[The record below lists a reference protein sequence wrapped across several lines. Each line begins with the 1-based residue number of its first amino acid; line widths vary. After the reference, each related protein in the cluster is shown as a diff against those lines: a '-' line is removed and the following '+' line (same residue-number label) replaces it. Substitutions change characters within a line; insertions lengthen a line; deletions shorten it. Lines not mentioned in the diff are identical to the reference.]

1 MFSARSGKAHRLICV
16 PLSSSQHVATHK
28 LSFCNHAVDLHTQEI
43 PRINLALKNS
53 QASDIPPGSETQ
65 LGQFPCADSSGLEG
79 LSELCKDPETGHSA
93 NGDDVTSRDGNNDP
107 KSGNLAYKGTIRSG
121 PRALQPNMSPRTLRS
136 IPTGPANSFPPGHPE
151 NRSKHSSS
159 SADTTN
165 THTAQNGY
173 PARNGPGQDHARSR
187 NEAGD

>member
-1 MFSARSGKAHRLICV
+1 
-16 PLSSSQHVATHK
+16 
-28 LSFCNHAVDLHTQEI
+28 
-43 PRINLALKNS
+43 
-53 QASDIPPGSETQ
+53 
-65 LGQFPCADSSGLEG
+65 
-79 LSELCKDPETGHSA
+79 
-93 NGDDVTSRDGNNDP
+93 
-107 KSGNLAYKGTIRSG
+107 
-121 PRALQPNMSPRTLRS
+121 MSPRTLRS

-187 NEAGD
+187 NEAAINNLGTPGVLIHHNKAARQNANKDNARKDRRDSVDFATFTGNHRRRQRSSTGHSIRPEIRPTGRRKPRSAWQAVWPRSLGRCTSSSHPD